1 MGKYIAKR
9 LLLLIP
15 TTLLVCVII
24 FALLRM
30 LPGDAVDALQYQ
42 LQSQGSYDVTREEVE
57 AMLGMDKPAVAQFFI
72 WLGSALRGD
81 LGDCLFQSESVLA
94 AIGRQLPASLELGI
108 LTLILTNLISI
119 PLGLFCAARQNS
131 GGDVLVRVLSLVLMS
146 VPVFWLATLVLVYPA
161 ILWGYSPPTQYV
173 SLLENPF
180 QNLQMFFMPALLNA
194 MTQAGMQLRTVRTVT
209 LDVMRTDYVR
219 TAGQGN
225 AGAESHVPACVSKWF
240 DSRGDHHRQLG
251 GRADRRV
258 RNFGKHF
265 WNPWNRQPS
274 DFRNRKPG
282 LSIGSGVRAG
292 VCAVHHGGQSAG
304 GYLL

>member
-108 LTLILTNLISI
+108 LT
-119 PLGLFCAARQNS
+119 
-131 GGDVLVRVLSLVLMS
+131 
-146 VPVFWLATLVLVYPA
+146 
-161 ILWGYSPPTQYV
+161 
-173 SLLENPF
+173 
-180 QNLQMFFMPALLNA
+180 
-194 MTQAGMQLRTVRTVT
+194 
-209 LDVMRTDYVR
+209 
-219 TAGQGN
+219 
-225 AGAESHVPACVSKWF
+225 
-240 DSRGDHHRQLG
+240 
-251 GRADRRV
+251 
-258 RNFGKHF
+258 
-265 WNPWNRQPS
+265 
-274 DFRNRKPG
+274 
-282 LSIGSGVRAG
+282 
-292 VCAVHHGGQSAG
+292 
-304 GYLL
+304 

>member
-72 WLGSALRGD
+72 WLGSALWGD

-146 VPVFWLATLVLVYPA
+146 VPVF
-161 ILWGYSPPTQYV
+161 
-173 SLLENPF
+173 
-180 QNLQMFFMPALLNA
+180 
-194 MTQAGMQLRTVRTVT
+194 
-209 LDVMRTDYVR
+209 
-219 TAGQGN
+219 
-225 AGAESHVPACVSKWF
+225 
-240 DSRGDHHRQLG
+240 
-251 GRADRRV
+251 
-258 RNFGKHF
+258 
-265 WNPWNRQPS
+265 
-274 DFRNRKPG
+274 
-282 LSIGSGVRAG
+282 
-292 VCAVHHGGQSAG
+292 
-304 GYLL
+304 